1 MKHTILLILLCI
13 SISTYSQ
20 KENNSVLWK
29 ISGNGLQETSYLFG
43 TIHAVPEKQFTI
55 SDSIKKYLTKSG
67 TLILEIDPNIPLGEQ
82 VKLAQRMFLPKGQ
95 TIRQY
100 MDSVQYFRL
109 YNYLRDSM
117 KIKEE
122 KIHKYFSLKPVFMQ
136 SMLLMECIEKPKTYE
151 VELKD
156 LAGKKKNF
164 IPLETLDEQLNI
176 LDSIPMEQQVSFDSN
191 DYKFDKE
198 YYTLLDLYLKQDI
211 SGIDSLMFGDPEF
224 MKIEYN
230 LLTKRNLVWIKKI
243 NDSMRKQ
250 STFIAVGCAHLIG
263 ENGLIRL
270 LRKEGY
276 TVEPIYF

>member
-1 MKHTILLILLCI
+1 MKHIILLILLCI
-13 SISTYSQ
+13 SISSYSQ
-20 KENNSVLWK
+20 KESNSVLWK

-43 TIHAVPEKQFTI
+43 TIHSVPEKQFTI

-100 MDSVQYFRL
+100 MDSVQYFQMC
-109 YNYLRDSM
+109 NYLRDSM

-122 KIHKYFSLKPVFMQ
+122 KIKKYFALKPVFMQ
-136 SMLLMECIEKPKTYE
+136 SMLLMQCIEKPKTYE

-198 YYTLLDLYLKQDI
+198 YYMLLDLYLKQDL

-263 ENGLIRL
+263 ENGLIKS
-270 LRKEGY
+270 LRKDGY